1 MASGLALVALL
12 LTMYLSMKP
21 AVTIAITPR
30 VAFAPAFVRL
40 QIRVERNPENRTL
53 IVEANAPEAYR
64 RSDVQLDGEDAPI
77 TTFLEWP
84 ALDAGEY
91 EVSARVTSNTTLLA
105 SAKSSI
111 TVLGRE

>member
-1 MASGLALVALL
+1 MTYWALAWLALGLL
-12 LTMYLSMKP
+12 VLAHPAITLT
-21 AVTIAITPR
+21 ITPR

-40 QIRVERNPENRTL
+40 KIRVEPNPDNRTL
-53 IVEANAPEAYR
+53 IVEANAANFYR
-64 RSDVQLDGEDAPI
+64 RSDVQLDGANAAP

-84 ALDAGEY
+84 SLGAGDY